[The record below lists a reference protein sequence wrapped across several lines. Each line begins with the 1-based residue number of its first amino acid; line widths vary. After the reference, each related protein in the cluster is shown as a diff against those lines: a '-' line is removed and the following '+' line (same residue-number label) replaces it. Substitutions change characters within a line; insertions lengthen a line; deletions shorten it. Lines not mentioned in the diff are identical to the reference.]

1 MLEHL
6 LANSI
11 HCQQACKSAPQF
23 GRSIDSRSKNQ
34 YDRLTADKSELIW
47 DIDPVKA
54 TYLSTIDSISNKRIS
69 MKDVLS
75 HYQQEFEEGAD
86 IPLIKEDE
94 ENKKIESCPCRGKL
108 TIFEYST
115 VLSIEFDDCQ
125 EIGKVFVQDPAVGED
140 TDLRKTRSRGMTAD
154 KMMKAKLVAVGVR
167 YVARPYVGKIKRQN
181 LEMEV
186 RTIAPKGGGE
196 IILCAGAF
204 ESPRILISSGLGVK
218 NCCHKSAVLNVKSV
232 AEVSDDVSSDAP
244 VQTVAKDAIKSIIKK
259 NDESKSPTPVP
270 ISSFCAYP
278 PLLSVTLKGIGRNLQ
293 DHTVLPIMC
302 VGNWWTVFKT
312 SNRVRSRD
320 NIIKNISRTQDF
332 HTSDWSDYKN
342 DDTDSTTGNTFDVI
356 MSWEICNCRCDTG
369 IGVIPC
375 AFIVS
380 LLLFMKK

>member
-1 MLEHL
+1 MISVIKPDVTYSPLLEHL

-11 HCQQACKSAPQF
+11 HCQQACESAPQF
-23 GRSIDSRSKNQ
+23 GRSIDPRSKNQ
-34 YDRLTADKSELIW
+34 YNRLMVDKSELIW

-54 TYLSTIDSISNKRIS
+54 TYLSTINSISNERIS

-75 HYQQEFEEGAD
+75 HYQQEFEGGAKVKKATD

-94 ENKKIESCPCRGKL
+94 KNKEIESCRGKL

-115 VLSIEFDDCQ
+115 VLSIEFDDCR

-140 TDLRKTRSRGMTAD
+140 TDLTKTRSGGMTAD
-154 KMMKAKLVAVGVR
+154 KTIKAKLVAVGVR
-167 YVARPYVGKIKRQN
+167 YVARPYMGRIKRQN

-196 IILCAGAF
+196 IVLCAGVF

-218 NCCHKSAVLNVKSV
+218 NCRHKSAVLNVKSV

-244 VQTVAKDAIKSIIKK
+244 IQTAAKDAKKSIIVT

-302 VGNWWTVFKT
+302 VGNWWTIFKS
-312 SNRVRSRD
+312 SNRVSIRD
-320 NIIKNISRTQDF
+320 NIIKNIGSTQDF
-332 HTSDWSDYKN
+332 NTFDWSDYKN
-342 DDTDSTTGNTFDVI
+342 DDTDSITGNTFDVI
-356 MSWEICNCRCDTG
+356 MS
-369 IGVIPC
+369 
-375 AFIVS
+375 
-380 LLLFMKK
+380 